1 MAQGVP
7 TAMPDEISICKT
19 GRSST
24 LLTRRFTAIYGRDG
38 REPSKF
44 LHSIKDA
51 LSNLASIH
59 DDRVANFR
67 IHLGNNSS
75 ISRLSAYLLL
85 FQHQVSRLQPIRIG
99 YS

>member
-1 MAQGVP
+1 M
-7 TAMPDEISICKT
+7 
-19 GRSST
+19 
-24 LLTRRFTAIYGRDG
+24 TAIYGRDG

-85 FQHQVSRLQPIRIG
+85 FQHQVSTL
-99 YS
+99 YDE